1 VTSIADSIK
10 IVREK
15 IEKAC
20 GKAGRDPG
28 EVTLVA
34 VTKTIEAEKIETAIQ
49 YGLKHFGENYV
60 QEARDKI
67 DHIGNEGIDWHMIGY
82 VQTNK
87 VKYIPGR
94 FDFIHSVD
102 RWELLEDLDK
112 YGKPMKAL
120 FELNLSKEATK
131 HGTDEDGLKRL
142 LEKVDS
148 LKYIKPVGLMTM
160 APYVDDPEKVRMLFA
175 TLRKTLE
182 KMNRE
187 FSQDMKELSMGMS
200 SDFEVAIEEGA
211 TMVRVGTALFGE
223 RI

>member
-1 VTSIADSIK
+1 
-10 IVREK
+10 
-15 IEKAC
+15 
-20 GKAGRDPG
+20 
-28 EVTLVA
+28 
-34 VTKTIEAEKIETAIQ
+34 
-49 YGLKHFGENYV
+49 
-60 QEARDKI
+60 
-67 DHIGNEGIDWHMIGY
+67 MIGY

-120 FELNLSKEATK
+120 FELNLSREATK

-187 FSQDMKELSMGMS
+187 FSRDMKELSMGMS

>member
-10 IVREK
+10 IVRDK
-15 IEKAC
+15 IERAC

-34 VTKTIEAEKIETAIQ
+34 VTKTIEAEKIETAIR

-60 QEARDKI
+60 QEARAKI
-67 DHIGNEGIDWHMIGY
+67 DHIGNEGINWHMIGY

-102 RWELLEDLDK
+102 RWELLENLDK
-112 YGKPMKAL
+112 YGRPMKAL
-120 FELNLSKEATK
+120 FELNLSREATK
-131 HGTDEDGLKRL
+131 HGIDEDGLRRL
-142 LEKVDS
+142 LEKAGS

-160 APYVDDPEKVRMLFA
+160 APYVDDPEKVRTLFA

-187 FSQDMKELSMGMS
+187 FSRGMKELSMGMS
-200 SDFEVAIEEGA
+200 SDFEAAIEEGA

>member
-1 VTSIADSIK
+1 VTSIVDSIK
-10 IVREK
+10 IVQEK

-34 VTKTIEAEKIETAIQ
+34 VTKTIEAENIETAIR
-49 YGLKHFGENYV
+49 YGLTHFGENYV
-60 QEARDKI
+60 QEAKAKI
-67 DHIGNEGIDWHMIGY
+67 DHIGNEGIHWHMIGY
-82 VQTNK
+82 VQSNK

-102 RWELLEDLDK
+102 RWELLADLDK
-112 YGKPMKAL
+112 YGKPMQAL
-120 FELNLSKEATK
+120 FELNLSREATK
-131 HGTDEDGLKRL
+131 HGTDEDGLRRL

-160 APYVDDPEKVRMLFA
+160 APYVNDPEKVRMLFN

-187 FSQDMKELSMGMS
+187 FSRNMKELSMGMS

>member
-1 VTSIADSIK
+1 VTDIADSIK
-10 IVREK
+10 VVREK
-15 IEKAC
+15 IERAC
-20 GKAGRDPG
+20 DKAGRAPG

-34 VTKTIEAEKIETAIQ
+34 VTKTVEADKIRTAIQ

-60 QEARDKI
+60 QEARAKI
-67 DHIGNEGIDWHMIGY
+67 DHIGNEGIHWHMIGY
-82 VQTNK
+82 VQMNK
-87 VKYIPGR
+87 VKYIQGR

-102 RWELLEDLDK
+102 RWELLEKLEK
-112 YGKPMKAL
+112 YGRPMKAL

-131 HGTDEDGLKRL
+131 HGVDEDGLKRL
-142 LEKVDS
+142 LEKVGS
-148 LKYIKPVGLMTM
+148 LQHVKPVGLMAM
-160 APYVDDPEKVRMLFA
+160 APYVDDPERVRAIFS

-182 KMNRE
+182 KMNSE
-187 FSQDMKELSMGMS
+187 FSQGMRELSMGMS

>member
-1 VTSIADSIK
+1 MTNIADSIK
-10 IVREK
+10 IVQDR
-15 IEKAC
+15 IERAC
-20 GKAGRDPG
+20 GIAGRDPG

-34 VTKTIEAEKIETAIQ
+34 VTKTVEVEKIETAIQ

-60 QEARDKI
+60 QEARTKI
-67 DHIGNEGIDWHMIGY
+67 DHIGSEGIHWHMIGY
-82 VQTNK
+82 VQSNK
-87 VKYIPGR
+87 VKYVSGR

-120 FELNLSKEATK
+120 FELNLSRETTK
-131 HGTDEDGLKRL
+131 HGIDEDGLKRL

-160 APYVDDPEKVRMLFA
+160 APYVDDPEEVRTLFS

-187 FSQDMKELSMGMS
+187 FSRDMKELSMGMS
-200 SDFEVAIEEGA
+200 SDFEIAIEEGA
-211 TMVRVGTALFGE
+211 TMVRIGTALFGE

>member
-1 VTSIADSIK
+1 MTSIADSIK
-10 IVREK
+10 VVQEK
-15 IEKAC
+15 IERAC
-20 GKAGRDPG
+20 DKAGRAPG
-28 EVTLVA
+28 EITLVA
-34 VTKTIEAEKIETAIQ
+34 VTKTVEAEKIKTAIQ

-60 QEARDKI
+60 QEARAKI
-67 DHIGNEGIDWHMIGY
+67 DHIGNEGIHWHMIGY

-87 VKYIPGR
+87 VKYIQGR

-102 RWELLEDLDK
+102 RWELLEKLEK

-131 HGTDEDGLKRL
+131 HGMDEDGLKRL
-142 LEKVDS
+142 LEKVGS
-148 LKYIKPVGLMTM
+148 LRYVKPVGLMAM
-160 APYVDDPEKVRMLFA
+160 APYVDDPEKVRTIFS

-182 KMNRE
+182 KMNSE
-187 FSQDMKELSMGMS
+187 FSQGMKELSMGMS

>member
-1 VTSIADSIK
+1 MTNIADSIK

-20 GKAGRDPG
+20 DKAGRSPG

-34 VTKTIEAEKIETAIQ
+34 VTKTVEIEKIETAIR

-60 QEARDKI
+60 QEARGKI
-67 DHIGNEGIDWHMIGY
+67 DHIGTEGIHWHMIGY

-94 FDFIHSVD
+94 FDFIHSAD

-131 HGTDEDGLKRL
+131 HGIDEDGLRRL

-160 APYVDDPEKVRMLFA
+160 APYVDDPEKVRTLFI

-187 FSQDMKELSMGMS
+187 FSRDMKELSMGMS
-200 SDFEVAIEEGA
+200 SDFEAAIEEGA

>member
-1 VTSIADSIK
+1 MTSIADSIK

-34 VTKTIEAEKIETAIQ
+34 VTKTVEAEKIETAIRC
-49 YGLKHFGENYV
+49 GLKHFGENYV
-60 QEARDKI
+60 QEAKAKI
-67 DHIGNEGIDWHMIGY
+67 DHIGSEGINWHMIGY

-102 RWELLEDLDK
+102 RWELLENLDK
-112 YGKPMKAL
+112 YGRPMKAL
-120 FELNLSKEATK
+120 FELNLSKEAAK
-131 HGTDEDGLKRL
+131 HGIDEDGLKRL

-148 LKYIKPVGLMTM
+148 LQYIKPVGLMTM
-160 APYVDDPEKVRMLFA
+160 APYVDDPQKVRTLFS

-182 KMNRE
+182 EMNRE
-187 FSQDMKELSMGMS
+187 FSRDMKELSMGMS

-211 TMVRVGTALFGE
+211 TMVRIGTALFGE

>member
-10 IVREK
+10 IVGEK

-20 GKAGRDPG
+20 HKAGRDPC

-34 VTKTIEAEKIETAIQ
+34 VTKTVEAEKIKMAIQ
-49 YGLKHFGENYV
+49 CGLKHFGENYV
-60 QEARDKI
+60 QEARAKI
-67 DHIGNEGIDWHMIGY
+67 DHIGDEGINWHMIGY

-87 VKYIPGR
+87 VKYIQGR
-94 FDFIHSVD
+94 FDFIHSID
-102 RWELLEDLDK
+102 RWELIETLDK

-120 FELNLSKEATK
+120 FELNLSKEAAK
-131 HGTDEDGLKRL
+131 HGTDEDGLRRL
-142 LEKVDS
+142 LEKVGS
-148 LKYIKPVGLMTM
+148 LKHIKPVGLMTM
-160 APYVDDPEKVRMLFA
+160 APYVDDPEKVRMLFSA
-175 TLRKTLE
+175 LRKTLG

-211 TMVRVGTALFGE
+211 TMVRIGTALFGE

>member
-1 VTSIADSIK
+1 VTSIADSIN

-20 GKAGRDPG
+20 DRAGRDPS

-34 VTKTIEAEKIETAIQ
+34 VTKTIEAEKIETAIR

-60 QEARDKI
+60 QEARAKI
-67 DHIGNEGIDWHMIGY
+67 DHIGNEGINWHMIGY

-102 RWELLEDLDK
+102 RWELLENLDK
-112 YGKPMKAL
+112 YGRPMKAL
-120 FELNLSKEATK
+120 FELNLSKETTK
-131 HGTDEDGLKRL
+131 HGIDEDGLRRL
-142 LEKVDS
+142 LEKVGS
-148 LKYIKPVGLMTM
+148 LKYIEPVGLMTM

-187 FSQDMKELSMGMS
+187 FSRSMKELSMGMS
-200 SDFEVAIEEGA
+200 SDFEAAIEEGA

>member
-1 VTSIADSIK
+1 VTSIADSIN

-20 GKAGRDPG
+20 DRAGRDPG

-34 VTKTIEAEKIETAIQ
+34 VTKTIEAEKIETAIR

-60 QEARDKI
+60 QEARTKI
-67 DHIGNEGIDWHMIGY
+67 DHIGNEGINWHMIGY

-102 RWELLEDLDK
+102 RWELLENLDK
-112 YGKPMKAL
+112 YGRPMKAL
-120 FELNLSKEATK
+120 FELNLSKETTK
-131 HGTDEDGLKRL
+131 HGIDEDGLRRL
-142 LEKVDS
+142 LEKVGS

-187 FSQDMKELSMGMS
+187 FSRSMKELSMGMS
-200 SDFEVAIEEGA
+200 SDFEAAIEEGA

>member
-1 VTSIADSIK
+1 MTDIADSIK
-10 IVREK
+10 IVQEK

-34 VTKTIEAEKIETAIQ
+34 VTKTVEAEKIRTAIR
-49 YGLKHFGENYV
+49 YGLKHFGENYI
-60 QEARDKI
+60 QEARVKI
-67 DHIGNEGIDWHMIGY
+67 DQIGCDGIHWHMIGY
-82 VQTNK
+82 VQANK

-102 RWELLEDLDK
+102 RWELLEKLDK
-112 YGKPMKAL
+112 YEKPMNAL
-120 FELNLSKEATK
+120 FELNLSKETTK
-131 HGTDEDGLKRL
+131 HGTDEDGLRRL

-148 LKYIKPVGLMTM
+148 LQNIKPLGLMTM
-160 APYVDDPEKVRMLFA
+160 APYVDDPEKVRTLFG

-182 KMNRE
+182 KVNRE
-187 FSQDMKELSMGMS
+187 FSCDMNELSMGMS

-211 TMVRVGTALFGE
+211 TMVRIGTALFGE

>member
-1 VTSIADSIK
+1 MISIADSIK
-10 IVREK
+10 IVRGK

-28 EVTLVA
+28 EVTLIA
-34 VTKTIEAEKIETAIQ
+34 VTKTVEAEKIETAIR

-60 QEARDKI
+60 QEARAKI
-67 DHIGNEGIDWHMIGY
+67 DHIGSEGIHWHMIGY
-82 VQTNK
+82 VQSNK
-87 VKYIPGR
+87 VKYISGC
-94 FDFIHSVD
+94 FDFIHSID

-120 FELNLSKEATK
+120 FELNLAKEATK

-160 APYVDDPEKVRMLFA
+160 APYVDDPEMARTLFS

-187 FSQDMKELSMGMS
+187 FSRDMTELSMGMS

>member
-1 VTSIADSIK
+1 MTNIADSIK

-20 GKAGRDPG
+20 DKAGRSPG

-34 VTKTIEAEKIETAIQ
+34 VTKTVEIEKIETAIR

-60 QEARDKI
+60 QEARGKI
-67 DHIGNEGIDWHMIGY
+67 DHIGTEGIHWHMIGY

-94 FDFIHSVD
+94 FDFIHSAD
-102 RWELLEDLDK
+102 RWKLLEDLDK

-131 HGTDEDGLKRL
+131 HGIDEDGLRRL

-160 APYVDDPEKVRMLFA
+160 APYVDDPEKVRTLFI

-187 FSQDMKELSMGMS
+187 FSRDMKELSMGMS
-200 SDFEVAIEEGA
+200 SDFEAAIEEGA

>member
-1 VTSIADSIK
+1 VTGIADSIK
-10 IVREK
+10 NVREK

-20 GKAGRDPG
+20 DRSGRDPD

-34 VTKTIEAEKIETAIQ
+34 VTKTVDAEKIKTAIQ

-60 QEARDKI
+60 QEARAKI
-67 DHIGNEGIDWHMIGY
+67 DHIGNEGISWHMIGY

-87 VKYIPGR
+87 VKYIQGR

-102 RWELLEDLDK
+102 RWELLEKLEK
-112 YGKPMKAL
+112 YGRPMKAL

-131 HGTDEDGLKRL
+131 HGMDEGGLKRL
-142 LEKVDS
+142 FEKVGS
-148 LKYIKPVGLMTM
+148 LQYIKPVGLMTM
-160 APYVDDPEKVRMLFA
+160 APYADDPEKVRAIFS

-182 KMNRE
+182 KMNKE